1 MESKVVIKFPD
12 KEVLVWFNNYARIEI
27 AKVIGEASGK
37 AFEAISH
44 ADILATVGKMAA
56 DNHLAL
62 MRHIIWAGVLGVAYA
77 KDELPAISRGELFEA
92 IAIADQDEVY
102 SAWKVFLSAM
112 GMNLTAPESEKK
124 KIPKS
129 P

>member
-1 MESKVVIKFPD
+1 MESKVVIKFPEKD
-12 KEVLVWFNNYARIEI
+12 VLVWFNNYARIEI

-77 KDELPAISRGELFEA
+77 KDELPAISRSELFEA
-92 IAIADQDEVY
+92 IAVADQDEIY
-102 SAWKVFLSAM
+102 SAWRVFLAAM
-112 GMNLTAPESEKK
+112 GMNLPESGSEKK
-124 KIPKS
+124 KIPS
-129 P
+129 NL